1 MINQMNQPVTHYQ
14 EETSRAINPAYWGTF
29 IGLILTLCASFV
41 WSGLVLAGMGLL
53 CLSFGL
59 ILVSVINHHYHS
71 ETNWTPVLSGQ
82 FLGVCG
88 IALLLI
94 STFLK

>member
-1 MINQMNQPVTHYQ
+1 MINQMNQTVTHYQ
-14 EETSRAINPAYWGTF
+14 EETSRAINPAYSGTF

-41 WSGLVLAGMGLL
+41 WSGLVLVGMGLL
-53 CLSFGL
+53 GLSFGL
-59 ILVSVINHHYHS
+59 ILVSVINYHHHS
-71 ETNWTPVLSGQ
+71 ESNWASVLIGQ
-82 FLGVCG
+82 FFGVCG